1 MSKKSV
7 RRKGSVRD
15 AGREERWRGLISRQR
30 SGGAGIREFCAAE
43 GVPESAFYYW
53 RRELERRDSE
63 KKRKSAGNSGS
74 FIPVRLAG
82 SVVAPVELDLGAGR
96 VLRLGAG
103 FEPAKVAELVRLL
116 EG

>member
-1 MSKKSV
+1 MSKKCV

-53 RRELERRDSE
+53 RRELVRRDSE
-63 KKRKSAGNSGS
+63 KQSAGNSGS
-74 FIPVRLAG
+74 FVPVRLAG
-82 SVVAPVELDLGAGR
+82 SFAAPVELELGSGR

-103 FEPAKVAELVRLL
+103 FEPAKVADLVRLL
-116 EG
+116 EA